1 VKLTKKSTSFSG
13 IDKSKLRKFLNQAM
27 KDMREI
33 CDDVDDLTEDNS
45 ITNKIKS
52 FFINFGKIVGK
63 YLSLTT
69 SVALK
74 AIKYI

>member
-1 VKLTKKSTSFSG
+1 MKLTKKSTSFSG

-45 ITNKIKS
+45 ITN
-52 FFINFGKIVGK
+52 FGKIIGK
-63 YLSLTT
+63 MLSLTI
-69 SVALK
+69 ALN
-74 AIKYI
+74 AINTFNNFNF